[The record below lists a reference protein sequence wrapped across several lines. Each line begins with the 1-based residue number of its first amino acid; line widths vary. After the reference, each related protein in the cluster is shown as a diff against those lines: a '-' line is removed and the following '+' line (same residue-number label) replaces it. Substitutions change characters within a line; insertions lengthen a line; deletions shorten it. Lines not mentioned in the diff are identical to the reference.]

1 MPSPGARSPGELVDT
16 VASGTVP
23 VDALGVTDIE
33 SLEGDRITVDD
44 VTTEAGVFGF
54 DFQIEVNGTPL
65 FDAPVSPDSEGVN
78 TFEPDTDVVVVPDD
92 RSVSVSVEITDAS
105 TSEDATADVDVSAFA
120 EGE

>member
-23 VDALGVTDIE
+23 VDALEVTYIE